1 MKKVLLIICVMTML
15 AGCADN
21 SFCEGNSIVETA
33 SKQAKE
39 VNFKA
44 LGKEV
49 QIIGNDGIIQILE
62 CNYIADTEKIITE
75 DFDFDG
81 FDDLFVSMEHGA
93 MFAPGT
99 YFRFNPETELYE
111 KWNVLNE
118 IGCELIADTESKTLK
133 LRNNSSSYW
142 LEYFVYKW
150 ENGNIVLCEHDIS
163 ETGEKMLIY
172 SVDSNGNE
180 TFTEEMA
187 IKENVSETTET
198 TIETVT
204 TPSTEAAT
212 ESPSNIYEKQTYR
225 EVLENIYYNKKFPEY
240 EQTFDDNNYDITE
253 NEFLIHDIDND
264 GSDELIILFKSYYG
278 AGQFGSIYDH
288 DREGNI
294 VLQFHSFWDFTFY
307 PNGNV
312 EVGLSHN
319 QGQSGRFWP
328 YVMYQYDA
336 ETGEYRDVGYIEA
349 LDEEV
354 VDVIRKQQE
363 EAGQEPTWEYP
374 YDVDTSGTG
383 FVYYIRPSVYNIDDV
398 DPVDFT
404 EYEKWHN
411 QYTDS
416 KDPIELSFMKL
427 TEENIRKV
435 EQ

>member
-1 MKKVLLIICVMTML
+1 MKKILLIICVMTML
-15 AGCADN
+15 TGCADN
-21 SFCEGNSIVETA
+21 NFYEGNSIVETA
-33 SKQAKE
+33 SNQAKE

-81 FDDLFVSMEHGA
+81 FDDLFISMERGA

-111 KWNVLNE
+111 KWDMLNE
-118 IGCELIADTESKTLK
+118 IGCEMIADTESKTLK

-172 SVDSNGNE
+172 SVDSHGNE
-180 TFTEEMA
+180 TFTEEIA
-187 IKENVSETTET
+187 IMENMSETTET

-204 TPSTEAAT
+204 TPLTEAAT

-225 EVLENIYYNKKFPEY
+225 EVLENIYYNRKFPKY
-240 EQTFDDNNYDITE
+240 NHPFDDNNYDITE

-264 GSDELIILFKSYYG
+264 GSDELIVLFKSYYG

-288 DREGNI
+288 NSEGNI
-294 VLQFHSFWDFTFY
+294 VLQFHSFWNFTFY

-319 QGQSGRFWP
+319 QGQFGRFWP

-336 ETGEYRDVGYIEA
+336 ETEKYREVGYIEA
-349 LDEEV
+349 LDKEV
-354 VDVIRKQQE
+354 VDIIRKQQE

-383 FVYYIRPSVYNIDDV
+383 FVYYISPSVYDIDDV
-398 DPVDFT
+398 EPVDFT

-411 QYTDS
+411 YSNPQ
-416 KDPIELSFMKL
+416 K
-427 TEENIRKV
+427 
-435 EQ
+435 